1 MKQNRGSNGTQR
13 FIEKLKILK
22 EQGID
27 VTKITQK
34 DTIETLAK
42 KSGVVMSEEQA
53 EKLGIELIDRI
64 GNAKMNITNTY
75 RGNGSYEMPTKEQ
88 VQILSELGVSL
99 ELLEKRNIVQEF
111 IEKLEILKE
120 QGIDVTKITR
130 TDTIQTLAE
139 KSGVVITDEQAK
151 KLGIKLSDKVGKTR
165 VNIARAYRGE
175 GACKKPTQEQVQKL
189 SELGVSLELLEKR
202 NIVQEFIEKLEI
214 LKEKGIDVSNI
225 QTKDT
230 IETLAQKSGIEL
242 TEEKARE
249 LGIKLN
255 DKIGVVK
262 YGIVYAY
269 RGKGNY
275 KRPTQEQAQMLQ
287 NLGISLEIRD
297 TTQEFIEKLK
307 ILKELKVDATK
318 IALKDTIQTLAEKS
332 GVIITEEQSE
342 ELGMKL
348 NDKIGQTKKGI
359 ADAWRG
365 NGTCKKPTQEQ
376 VQELQKL
383 GISLE
388 KRKRTG
394 KESIKNMEVS
404 DKADRELQ
412 EKEKSK
418 MEQNRVSK
426 STQRFIEK
434 LKILKELKVD
444 VTKIVQK
451 DTIQT
456 LAEKSGIVITEEKA
470 EELGIKLSDKIGYTK
485 MSIARAYRGKGACK
499 KPSQEQVQEL
509 LELGISLEA
518 RDVIQEF
525 IEKLEILKEQGIDVT
540 KIIQKDTIETLA
552 EKSGVVLTE
561 EKAEELGI
569 ELSDK
574 IGITKTYI
582 ASAHR
587 GKGYGKK
594 PSQDQVQS
602 LLELGISLGLL
613 RKKDMIQEFIKKIE
627 ILKEQG
633 IDVTKIAQKDTIE
646 TLAEKSGVI
655 ITEEKVKELG
665 IELSDKIGQTKK
677 NIISAYRGNEQHKK
691 PTKEEVQKLQNLG
704 INFEARD
711 TTQEFIEKLEI
722 LKELKVDVTKIAQK
736 DTIETLAE
744 KSGVIITE
752 EKAEELGIKLSDKIG
767 QTRGNIASAHRGK
780 GCCKKPTQEQV
791 QELQNLGI
799 SLEKR
804 KRTGKEIAGAS
815 ISSIKN
821 MEVSDKA
828 DRELQEVVKEV
839 ENKKSNQK

>member
-1 MKQNRGSNGTQR
+1 MEKSKMKQNRGSNGTQR

-42 KSGVVMSEEQA
+42 KSGVVISEEQA

-88 VQILSELGVSL
+88 VQKLSELGVSL

-139 KSGVVITDEQAK
+139 KSGVVLTEKKAK
-151 KLGIKLSDKVGKTR
+151 ELGIELIDRIGNAKM
-165 VNIARAYRGE
+165 NITNAYRGN
-175 GACKKPTQEQVQKL
+175 GCYKKLTKEEVQK
-189 SELGVSLELLEKR
+189 
-202 NIVQEFIEKLEI
+202 
-214 LKEKGIDVSNI
+214 
-225 QTKDT
+225 
-230 IETLAQKSGIEL
+230 
-242 TEEKARE
+242 
-249 LGIKLN
+249 
-255 DKIGVVK
+255 
-262 YGIVYAY
+262 
-269 RGKGNY
+269 
-275 KRPTQEQAQMLQ
+275 LQ
-287 NLGISLEIRD
+287 NLGINLEKRD
-297 TTQEFIEKLK
+297 ITQEFIEKLK
-307 ILKELKVDATK
+307 ILEKQGIDVSNIQTTY
-318 IALKDTIQTLAEKS
+318 TIQTLAEKS
-332 GVIITEEQSE
+332 GV
-342 ELGMKL
+342 
-348 NDKIGQTKKGI
+348 
-359 ADAWRG
+359 
-365 NGTCKKPTQEQ
+365 
-376 VQELQKL
+376 
-383 GISLE
+383 
-388 KRKRTG
+388 
-394 KESIKNMEVS
+394 
-404 DKADRELQ
+404 
-412 EKEKSK
+412 
-418 MEQNRVSK
+418 
-426 STQRFIEK
+426 
-434 LKILKELKVD
+434 
-444 VTKIVQK
+444 
-451 DTIQT
+451 
-456 LAEKSGIVITEEKA
+456 VITEEKA
-470 EELGIKLSDKIGYTK
+470 EELGIKLSDKIGITK
-485 MSIARAYRGKGACK
+485 TYIARAYRGKGACK

-587 GKGYGKK
+587 GKG
-594 PSQDQVQS
+594 
-602 LLELGISLGLL
+602 
-613 RKKDMIQEFIKKIE
+613 
-627 ILKEQG
+627 
-633 IDVTKIAQKDTIE
+633 
-646 TLAEKSGVI
+646 SG
-655 ITEEKVKELG
+655 
-665 IELSDKIGQTKK
+665 
-677 NIISAYRGNEQHKK
+677 
-691 PTKEEVQKLQNLG
+691 
-704 INFEARD
+704 
-711 TTQEFIEKLEI
+711 
-722 LKELKVDVTKIAQK
+722 
-736 DTIETLAE
+736 
-744 KSGVIITE
+744 
-752 EKAEELGIKLSDKIG
+752 
-767 QTRGNIASAHRGK
+767 
-780 GCCKKPTQEQV
+780 KKPTQEQV

>member
-42 KSGVVMSEEQA
+42 KSGVVISEEQA

-88 VQILSELGVSL
+88 VQKLSELGVSL

-139 KSGVVITDEQAK
+139 KSGVVLTEKKAK
-151 KLGIKLSDKVGKTR
+151 ELGIELIDRIGNAKM
-165 VNIARAYRGE
+165 NITNAYRGN
-175 GACKKPTQEQVQKL
+175 GCYKKLTKEEVQK
-189 SELGVSLELLEKR
+189 
-202 NIVQEFIEKLEI
+202 
-214 LKEKGIDVSNI
+214 
-225 QTKDT
+225 
-230 IETLAQKSGIEL
+230 
-242 TEEKARE
+242 
-249 LGIKLN
+249 
-255 DKIGVVK
+255 
-262 YGIVYAY
+262 
-269 RGKGNY
+269 
-275 KRPTQEQAQMLQ
+275 LQ
-287 NLGISLEIRD
+287 NLGINLEKRD
-297 TTQEFIEKLK
+297 ITQEFIEKLK
-307 ILKELKVDATK
+307 ILEKQGIDVSNIQTTY
-318 IALKDTIQTLAEKS
+318 TIQTLAEKS
-332 GVIITEEQSE
+332 GV
-342 ELGMKL
+342 
-348 NDKIGQTKKGI
+348 
-359 ADAWRG
+359 
-365 NGTCKKPTQEQ
+365 
-376 VQELQKL
+376 
-383 GISLE
+383 
-388 KRKRTG
+388 
-394 KESIKNMEVS
+394 
-404 DKADRELQ
+404 
-412 EKEKSK
+412 
-418 MEQNRVSK
+418 
-426 STQRFIEK
+426 
-434 LKILKELKVD
+434 
-444 VTKIVQK
+444 
-451 DTIQT
+451 
-456 LAEKSGIVITEEKA
+456 VITEEKA

-582 ASAHR
+582 TSAHR

-677 NIISAYRGNEQHKK
+677 NIISAYRGNEQYKK

-704 INFEARD
+704 INLEARD

-722 LKELKVDVTKIAQK
+722 LTKLGVNVAKINSRDTIRTLAKKSGIVLTEEQAKKLGIKLSDKIGYTKMSIARAYRGKGACKKPSQEQVQELLELGISLEARDVIQEFIEKLEILKEQGIDVTKIIQK

-744 KSGVIITE
+744 KSGVVLTE
-752 EKAEELGIKLSDKIG
+752 EKAEELGIELSDKIG
-767 QTRGNIASAHRGK
+767 ITKTYIASAHRGK
-780 GCCKKPTQEQV
+780 GSGKKPTQEQV

>member
-42 KSGVVMSEEQA
+42 KSGVVISEEQA

-64 GNAKMNITNTY
+64 GKAKMNITNTY

-139 KSGVVITDEQAK
+139 KSGVVLTEKKAK
-151 KLGIKLSDKVGKTR
+151 ELGIELIDRIGNAKM
-165 VNIARAYRGE
+165 NITNAYRGN
-175 GACKKPTQEQVQKL
+175 GCYKKLTKEEVQK
-189 SELGVSLELLEKR
+189 
-202 NIVQEFIEKLEI
+202 
-214 LKEKGIDVSNI
+214 
-225 QTKDT
+225 
-230 IETLAQKSGIEL
+230 
-242 TEEKARE
+242 
-249 LGIKLN
+249 
-255 DKIGVVK
+255 
-262 YGIVYAY
+262 
-269 RGKGNY
+269 
-275 KRPTQEQAQMLQ
+275 LQ
-287 NLGISLEIRD
+287 NLGINLEKRD
-297 TTQEFIEKLK
+297 ITQEFIEKLK
-307 ILKELKVDATK
+307 ILEKQGIDVSNIQTTY
-318 IALKDTIQTLAEKS
+318 TIQTLAEKS
-332 GVIITEEQSE
+332 GV
-342 ELGMKL
+342 
-348 NDKIGQTKKGI
+348 
-359 ADAWRG
+359 
-365 NGTCKKPTQEQ
+365 
-376 VQELQKL
+376 
-383 GISLE
+383 
-388 KRKRTG
+388 
-394 KESIKNMEVS
+394 
-404 DKADRELQ
+404 
-412 EKEKSK
+412 
-418 MEQNRVSK
+418 
-426 STQRFIEK
+426 
-434 LKILKELKVD
+434 
-444 VTKIVQK
+444 
-451 DTIQT
+451 
-456 LAEKSGIVITEEKA
+456 VITEEKA

-574 IGITKTYI
+574 IGQTKKNI
-582 ASAHR
+582 ISAYR
-587 GKGYGKK
+587 GNEQYKK
-594 PSQDQVQS
+594 PTKEEVQK
-602 LLELGISLGLL
+602 LQNLGINLEA
-613 RKKDMIQEFIKKIE
+613 RDTTQEFIEKLE
-627 ILKEQG
+627 IL
-633 IDVTKIAQKDTIE
+633 TKLGVNVAKINSRDTIR
-646 TLAEKSGVI
+646 TLAKKSGIVL
-655 ITEEKVKELG
+655 TEEQAKKLG
-665 IELSDKIGQTKK
+665 IKLSDKIGQTKK
-677 NIISAYRGNEQHKK
+677 NIISAYRGKGACKK
-691 PTKEEVQKLQNLG
+691 PSQEQVQELLELG
-704 INFEARD
+704 ISLEARD
-711 TTQEFIEKLEI
+711 VIQEFIEKLEI
-722 LKELKVDVTKIAQK
+722 LKEQGIDVTKIIQK

-744 KSGVIITE
+744 KSGVVLTE
-752 EKAEELGIKLSDKIG
+752 EKAEELGIELSDKIG
-767 QTRGNIASAHRGK
+767 ITKTYIASAHRGK
-780 GCCKKPTQEQV
+780 GSGKKPTQEQV

>member
-42 KSGVVMSEEQA
+42 KSGVVISEEQA

-64 GNAKMNITNTY
+64 GKAKMNITNTY

-111 IEKLEILKE
+111 IEKLEK
-120 QGIDVTKITR
+120 
-130 TDTIQTLAE
+130 
-139 KSGVVITDEQAK
+139 
-151 KLGIKLSDKVGKTR
+151 
-165 VNIARAYRGE
+165 
-175 GACKKPTQEQVQKL
+175 
-189 SELGVSLELLEKR
+189 
-202 NIVQEFIEKLEI
+202 

-225 QTKDT
+225 QKKDT

-287 NLGISLEIRD
+287 NLGISLEIRN

-332 GVIITEEQSE
+332 GVIITEEQAE

-418 MEQNRVSK
+418 VEQNRGSK

-444 VTKIVQK
+444 VTKIIQK

-456 LAEKSGIVITEEKA
+456 LAEKSGVVITEEKA
-470 EELGIKLSDKIGYTK
+470 EELGIKLSDKIGITK
-485 MSIARAYRGKGACK
+485 TYIARAYRGKGACK

-574 IGITKTYI
+574 IGK
-582 ASAHR
+582 
-587 GKGYGKK
+587 
-594 PSQDQVQS
+594 
-602 LLELGISLGLL
+602 
-613 RKKDMIQEFIKKIE
+613 
-627 ILKEQG
+627 
-633 IDVTKIAQKDTIE
+633 
-646 TLAEKSGVI
+646 
-655 ITEEKVKELG
+655 
-665 IELSDKIGQTKK
+665 TKK
-677 NIISAYRGNEQHKK
+677 GIADAWRGNGTWKK
-691 PTKEEVQKLQNLG
+691 PTQEQAQELQKLG
-704 INFEARD
+704 IRLEVRD

-722 LKELKVDVTKIAQK
+722 LTKLGVNVAKINYR
-736 DTIETLAE
+736 DTIKTLAK
-744 KSGVIITE
+744 KSGVVLTE
-752 EKAEELGIKLSDKIG
+752 EKAEELGIELNDKIG
-767 QTRGNIASAHRGK
+767 QTRGNIANAYRGN
-780 GCCKKPTQEQV
+780 GRGKKPTQEQV
-791 QELQNLGI
+791 LELQKLGI

-804 KRTGKEIAGAS
+804 KRTGKEIARAS
-815 ISSIKN
+815 IDSIKN
-821 MEVSDKA
+821 MEVSDKV
-828 DRELQEVVKEV
+828 DGELKGLVEELQ
-839 ENKKSNQK
+839 NKKNNQK

>member
-1 MKQNRGSNGTQR
+1 MKQNRGSNVTQR

-42 KSGVVMSEEQA
+42 KSGVVISEEQA

-88 VQILSELGVSL
+88 VQKLSELGVSL

-120 QGIDVTKITR
+120 KGIDVSDIQTK
-130 TDTIQTLAE
+130 DTIETLAE

-202 NIVQEFIEKLEI
+202 NIVQEFIEKLEK

-225 QTKDT
+225 QKKDT

-287 NLGISLEIRD
+287 NLGISLEIRN

-332 GVIITEEQSE
+332 GVIITEEQAE

-418 MEQNRVSK
+418 VEQNRGSK

-444 VTKIVQK
+444 VTKIIQK

-456 LAEKSGIVITEEKA
+456 LAEKSGVVITEEKA

-485 MSIARAYRGKGACK
+485 MNIARAYRGKGACK

-518 RDVIQEF
+518 REIIQEF
-525 IEKLEILKEQGIDVT
+525 IEKLEILKEQGIDVA

-574 IGITKTYI
+574 IGK
-582 ASAHR
+582 
-587 GKGYGKK
+587 
-594 PSQDQVQS
+594 
-602 LLELGISLGLL
+602 
-613 RKKDMIQEFIKKIE
+613 
-627 ILKEQG
+627 
-633 IDVTKIAQKDTIE
+633 
-646 TLAEKSGVI
+646 
-655 ITEEKVKELG
+655 
-665 IELSDKIGQTKK
+665 TKK
-677 NIISAYRGNEQHKK
+677 GIADAWRGNGTWKK
-691 PTKEEVQKLQNLG
+691 PTQEQAQELQKLG
-704 INFEARD
+704 IRLEVRD
-711 TTQEFIEKLEI
+711 ATQEFIEKLEI
-722 LKELKVDVTKIAQK
+722 LTKLGVNVAKINYR
-736 DTIETLAE
+736 DTIKTLAK
-744 KSGVIITE
+744 KSGVVLTE
-752 EKAEELGIKLSDKIG
+752 EKAEELGIELNDKIG
-767 QTRGNIASAHRGK
+767 QTRGNIANAYRGN
-780 GCCKKPTQEQV
+780 GRGKKPTQEQV
-791 QELQNLGI
+791 LELQNLGI

-804 KRTGKEIAGAS
+804 KRTGKEIARAS
-815 ISSIKN
+815 IDSIKN
-821 MEVSDKA
+821 MEVSDKV
-828 DRELQEVVKEV
+828 DGELEGLVEELQ
-839 ENKKSNQK
+839 NKKNNQK